1 MSLSPQLHCREI
13 GAEDLD
19 RIVDLLTTGYGIR
32 GRDFWTRRIRR
43 LSEYSAPSGF
53 PKYGYLLD
61 YNGAPVGVIFT
72 IFSPIIVNN
81 AKTVRCYL
89 ANWYVEPKYRSYAVM
104 LASHAVKNK
113 HVTYRIGTPIQ
124 YTLPILQALGY
135 KQFCKGRFVS
145 VPMLSFRSDNAHV
158 KLVAPNRNADDN
170 IQSPEVELL
179 LGHARYGCISLTC
192 LSTEGEYPFIFQ
204 PRLKAGVLP
213 FARLVY
219 CRDLGDFVRF
229 AGPLGR
235 FLIGRGF
242 PLVVLDTNGPIP
254 GLIGKYSSSFPKY
267 FKGPDQPRLEDSTY
281 SARVIFDF

>member
-32 GRDFWTRRIRR
+32 GRDFWARRIRR

-81 AKTVRCYL
+81 VKTFRCYL

-104 LASHAVKNK
+104 LATYAVKNK
-113 HVTYRIGTPIQ
+113 HVTYRIGTPSQ

-135 KQFCKGRFVS
+135 KLFCKGRFVS
-145 VPMLSFRSDNAHV
+145 VPTLSFRSDNAHV
-158 KLVAPNRNADDN
+158 KLVAPNRSANDN

-192 LSTEGEYPFIFQ
+192 LSAEGEYPFIFQ
-204 PRLKAGVLP
+204 PRLKTGVLP

-235 FLIGRGF
+235 FLIRRGF

-254 GLIGKYSSSFPKY
+254 ELIGKYSGSFPKY
-267 FKGPDQPRLEDSTY
+267 FKGPDQPRLEDSAY